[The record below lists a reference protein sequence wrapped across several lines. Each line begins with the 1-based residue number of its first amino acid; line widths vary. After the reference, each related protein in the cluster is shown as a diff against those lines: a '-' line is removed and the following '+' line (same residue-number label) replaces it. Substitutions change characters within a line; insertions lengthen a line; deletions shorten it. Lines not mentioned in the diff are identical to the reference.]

1 MTKNSRVTKITPNGT
16 WEGQYG
22 LMHKYDIEMENGD
35 KGEYLSK
42 HENQDK
48 FTEGKEAEYDFIDG
62 NFPKIKP
69 VSTFTPFPSGNNST
83 KNKRP
88 DNVQEMIVKQS
99 SLKAAVDICIAQG
112 TYSAEDILSRAEA
125 FTDWVMDKNQVKGM
139 SFVDDKTPF

>member
-1 MTKNSRVTKITPNGT
+1 MEKNSRVTKITPNGT

-48 FTEGKEAEYDFIDG
+48 FVEGKQTDYIFIDG

-69 VSTFTPFPSGNNST
+69 VSTFTPFPSGPNANS
-83 KNKRP
+83 KMDIDR
-88 DNVQEMIVKQS
+88 QELIVKQS